1 MLRSS
6 TYADKEQKVK
16 NIIKIWSYKKI
27 NIPRKDNNNNEII
40 TQKHD
45 IHIYIHTW
53 SLYSGHSFKR
63 FIKLF
68 QTDSKSWILQN
79 GYRIE

>member
-40 TQKHD
+40 CT
-45 IHIYIHTW
+45 
-53 SLYSGHSFKR
+53 
-63 FIKLF
+63 IKF
-68 QTDSKSWILQN
+68 VQVVI
-79 GYRIE
+79 